1 MFAVS
6 DRIKAAPAAAPVAAA
21 ALGGLA
27 AAAWVAL
34 AAGVGGH
41 TSHDEVLGH
50 GSGLGHASHPATFAA
65 LFGGWLLMV
74 AAMMLPPEIASAG
87 WVGSPVARRGWAAAG
102 AVAAKVAGTTCAV
115 WMGFAVVA
123 LSGDALV
130 HALVDSSPWLTGLV
144 APAVLVGA
152 GAFQL
157 TPAKQRLLAEVRLG
171 YSDRTTSSDRTDTGV
186 HPNGRNTERPVGHP
200 SWRHALRCV
209 GSCWALMLVMFAVGM
224 GNLVWMAVLTAL
236 MIAERA
242 VRPALA
248 PWLTTLAGVA
258 LIITGLQTTVHHHI
272 M

>member
-1 MFAVS
+1 MFAVL
-6 DRIKAAPAAAPVAAA
+6 DRIKAAPAAALVAAA
-21 ALGGLA
+21 ALGGIA

-87 WVGSPVARRGWAAAG
+87 WAGSPVARRGWVGAG
-102 AVAAKVAGTTCAV
+102 AIAAKVAATTCAV
-115 WMGFAVVA
+115 WTGFAVVA

-130 HALVDSSPWLTGLV
+130 HALVRTLVGSWPWLAGLV

-157 TPAKQRLLAEVRLG
+157 TPAKQRLLAGVRH
-171 YSDRTTSSDRTDTGV
+171 SPD
-186 HPNGRNTERPVGHP
+186 P
-200 SWRHALRCV
+200 SWRHALRCL
-209 GSCWALMLVMFAVGM
+209 GNCWALMLVMFAVGM
-224 GNLVWMAVLTAL
+224 GSLVWMAVLTAV

-242 VRPALA
+242 VRPAMA

-258 LIITGLQTTVHHHI
+258 LIITGLQTAVLHHHV

>member
-6 DRIKAAPAAAPVAAA
+6 DRIKSAPAAAPVAAA
-21 ALGGLA
+21 ALGGVA

-41 TSHDEVLGH
+41 TSHDDVLGH
-50 GSGLGHASHPATFAA
+50 GSGLGHALHPATFAA

-87 WVGSPVARRGWAAAG
+87 WAGSPVARRGWAAAG

-130 HALVDSSPWLTGLV
+130 HALVGSWPWLTGLV
-144 APAVLVGA
+144 APAVLLGA

-157 TPAKQRLLAEVRLG
+157 TPAKQRLLAEVRLS
-171 YSDRTTSSDRTDTGV
+171 YSDRAA
-186 HPNGRNTERPVGHP
+186 GHP

-224 GNLVWMAVLTAL
+224 GSLVWMAVLTAL

-258 LIITGLQTTVHHHI
+258 LIITGLQTAVHHHV